1 MTNIQQTKSVGIDEL
16 KNHLAKQKESKN
28 IESKNIFSFI
38 GNNLVYLF
46 LVFGYISIPAILA
59 MALLISSEKLRYNVL
74 NASDIISVIYL
85 LSLYVVCALIP
96 MIVFYSIR
104 NLSLKIVQS
113 KKKK

>member
-16 KNHLAKQKESKN
+16 KNHLAKPKESKN
-28 IESKNIFSFI
+28 LFSFI
-38 GNNLVYLF
+38 GNNIVYLF

-74 NASDIISVIYL
+74 NTSDIISVVYL

-113 KKKK
+113 KKQK

>member
-16 KNHLAKQKESKN
+16 KNHLAKSKESKN
-28 IESKNIFSFI
+28 VFSFI
-38 GNNLVYLF
+38 GNNIIYLF
-46 LVFGYISIPAILA
+46 LVLGYISIPAILA

-74 NASDIISVIYL
+74 NASDIISVVYL